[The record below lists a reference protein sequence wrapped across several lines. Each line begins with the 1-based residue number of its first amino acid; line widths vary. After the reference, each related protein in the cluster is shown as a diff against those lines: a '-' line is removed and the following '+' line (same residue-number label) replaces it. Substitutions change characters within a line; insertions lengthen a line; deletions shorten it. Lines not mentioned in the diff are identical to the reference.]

1 MILAVAVAIWF
12 VVSGVADL
20 ASRPVA
26 GRRALTIEPRWL
38 LVSRRIRGVLSILG
52 GLAAAAGGAIALL
65 GLRLPFPGLSVNLV
79 LAGLAAWTVVD
90 CARPPIRLVRLVLGI
105 LGFTL
110 AVFAAGFRG

>member
-12 VVSGVADL
+12 VVSGIADL
-20 ASRPVA
+20 ASKPVA
-26 GRRALTIEPRWL
+26 GRRALTMEPRWM
-38 LVSRRIRGVLSILG
+38 LVVRRIRGVLSILG
-52 GLAAAAGGAIALL
+52 GLAAAAGGVIALF
-65 GLRLPFPGLSVNLV
+65 GLRLTFPGLAVSLG

-90 CARPPIRLVRLVLGI
+90 YARPPIRLVRLVLGI